1 MKHLLMSENQSEI
14 TLGVLNAIDEN
25 SSVTQRHVAKDLG
38 VALGLVNSYLKRSIK
53 KGFVKIRHAP
63 ANRYVYYLTP
73 AGFSEKS
80 RLTAEYLSGSFHFFR
95 NARQECTNILKQ
107 CEELGHYKIVMA
119 GASDLAEI
127 VYLCAQEHAIEMVGV
142 LDSGMTDQ
150 TFFTLPILRDLKFID
165 EFDAIIVTSLLEPQ
179 SVYNDLASIISVE
192 RIYAPSILG
201 VKSRANVKRS
211 EAAL

>member
-1 MKHLLMSENQSEI
+1 MPENQTEI
-14 TLGVLNAIDEN
+14 TLGVLNAIEGN
-25 SSVTQRHVAKDLG
+25 SSVTQRHVANDLG

-63 ANRYVYYLTP
+63 ANRYAYYLTP

-95 NARQECTNILKQ
+95 NARQECTHILKR
-107 CEELGHYKIVMA
+107 CEELGHHKIVMA

-127 VYLCAQEHAIEMVGV
+127 VYLCAQEHITEVVGV
-142 LDSGMTDQ
+142 LDPKICGQ
-150 TFFTLPILRDLKFID
+150 IFLGLPISKDLKAVGK
-165 EFDAIIVTSLLEPQ
+165 FDAIVVTSLSNPQ
-179 SVYNDLASIISVE
+179 AVYNDLVENISSK

-201 VKSRANVKRS
+201 VKVHVDLKQSGAS
-211 EAAL
+211 Q